1 MKKLEWLT
9 NTDTKALVRKARLEC
24 SRIYAFF
31 DKQLIYAASLSFYT
45 IFALIPMLLILFS
58 VLLNLP
64 QFQDEVLELKEL
76 ILSNLLPT
84 NTDTFS
90 QYLDTLLQNSSRL
103 GTMGLVYVLITSIL
117 FFRNF
122 EYITAKMFN
131 SSPRKFFDSVVVY
144 WTMITLF
151 PMSLA
156 LSSYFSG
163 EVQRYLND
171 VADFSLLF
179 KILPYLITWS
189 MFFVLFKIS
198 ANKALRFFPLLLSS
212 LGTTIVWLITKW
224 GFVYYVFY
232 NQTYKSIYGQI
243 SILLFLMLWI
253 YVSWVVI
260 LSGMRSC
267 EGFMSNFGKK
277 LEQTFGEVKI

>member
-1 MKKLEWLT
+1 MRKIRVE
-9 NTDTKALVRKARLEC
+9 VR
-24 SRIYAFF
+24 RIYRFF
-31 DKQLIYAASLSFYT
+31 DQQLIYAASLSFYT
-45 IFALIPMLLILFS
+45 IFALIPMLLIFFS
-58 VLLNLP
+58 ILLSFP
-64 QFQDEVLELKEL
+64 QFQSEILELKEL

-90 QYLDTLLQNSSRL
+90 QYLDAFLANSSKL
-103 GTMGLVYVLITSIL
+103 GTMGLVYVLVTSIL

-122 EYITAKMFN
+122 EYVTAKVFN

-151 PMSLA
+151 PVSLA
-156 LSSYFSG
+156 LSIYFSG
-163 EVQRYLND
+163 EVQRVLND
-171 VADFSLLF
+171 VADFSMLY
-179 KILPYLITWS
+179 KALPYLITWA

-198 ANKALRFFPLLLSS
+198 ANKVLHFFPLLLSS

-253 YVSWVVI
+253 YVSWIVI

>member
-1 MKKLEWLT
+1 M
-9 NTDTKALVRKARLEC
+9 RKISVEIR
-24 SRIYAFF
+24 RIYRFF
-31 DKQLIYAASLSFYT
+31 DQQLIYAASLSFYT
-45 IFALIPMLLILFS
+45 IFALIPMLLIFFS
-58 VLLNLP
+58 ILLSFP
-64 QFQDEVLELKEL
+64 QFQSEILELKEL

-90 QYLDTLLQNSSRL
+90 QYLDAFLANSSKL
-103 GTMGLVYVLITSIL
+103 GTMGLVYVLVTSIL

-122 EYITAKMFN
+122 EYVTAKVFN

-151 PMSLA
+151 PVSLA
-156 LSSYFSG
+156 LSIYFSG
-163 EVQRYLND
+163 EVQRVLND
-171 VADFSLLF
+171 VADFSMLY
-179 KILPYLITWS
+179 KTLPYLITWV

-198 ANKALRFFPLLLSS
+198 ANKILHFFPLLLSS

-253 YVSWVVI
+253 YVSWIVI